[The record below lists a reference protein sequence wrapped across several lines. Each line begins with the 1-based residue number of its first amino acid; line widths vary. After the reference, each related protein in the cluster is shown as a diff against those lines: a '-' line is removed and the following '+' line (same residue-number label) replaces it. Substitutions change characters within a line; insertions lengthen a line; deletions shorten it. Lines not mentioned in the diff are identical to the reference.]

1 MKYKIPFILIISL
14 MLSLCA
20 SSQQRLQKQR
30 AEDPQYQYNIGLVY
44 LQNGNFDEAAKYF
57 NKALS
62 LRSNFYLAL
71 NGLGLTNFM
80 QGKFQNA
87 AGYFEK
93 CLQVNPGFTE
103 ARNYLG
109 SVYQELGL
117 LDKAEEEF
125 KKAIADET
133 YKSRELPY
141 YNLARL
147 YLVQDKDEEAL
158 QLVEKS
164 IAINNRM
171 VMSLNLKGILLER
184 LGRIKEAI
192 ESYRRALRVSP
203 EDINLNYNLAVAYF
217 KDDRREDAKI
227 IFEKIYPQVKD
238 QEIKD
243 KISEYLKVL
252 K

>member
-1 MKYKIPFILIISL
+1 MKYKIPFILILSL
-14 MLSLCA
+14 MLTLCA
-20 SSQQRLQKQR
+20 STQEKLQKQR
-30 AEDPQYQYNIGLVY
+30 AEDPQHQYNVGLVY
-44 LQNGNFDEAAKYF
+44 LQNGNFAEATKYF
-57 NKALS
+57 NKALA
-62 LRSNFYLAL
+62 LRPSFYLAL
-71 NGLGLTNFM
+71 NALGLTNFM
-80 QGKFQNA
+80 QGEFQNA

-93 CLQVNPGFTE
+93 CLQVNPGFSE

-117 LDKAEEEF
+117 LDRAEEEYR
-125 KKAIADET
+125 KAIADET

-147 YLVQDKDEEAL
+147 YLARDENEEAL

-164 IAINNRM
+164 IEINSRM
-171 VMSLNLKGILLER
+171 VMALNLKGIVLER
-184 LGRIKEAI
+184 LGRIEDAI
-192 ESYRRALRVSP
+192 DSYKKALRINP

-227 IFEKIYPQVKD
+227 IFEKIYPKVTDK
-238 QEIKD
+238 ETKD
-243 KISEYLKVL
+243 KINEYLKVL

>member
-14 MLSLCA
+14 MLTLCA
-20 SSQQRLQKQR
+20 SSQKKLQKQR

-62 LRSNFYLAL
+62 LRPNFYLAL
-71 NGLGLTNFM
+71 NALGLTNFM
-80 QGKFQNA
+80 QGQFQNA
-87 AGYFEK
+87 ASYFEK
-93 CLQVNPGFTE
+93 CLQLNPSFTE

-125 KKAIADET
+125 RKAITDET

-147 YLVQDKDEEAL
+147 YLVQGKDEEAL
-158 QLVEKS
+158 QMVEQS
-164 IAINNRM
+164 IAINSRM

-192 ESYRRALRVSP
+192 ESYRKALQINP

-238 QEIKD
+238 QEVKD

>member
-1 MKYKIPFILIISL
+1 MKYKIPFILILSL
-14 MLSLCA
+14 MLTLCA
-20 SSQQRLQKQR
+20 STQEKLQKQR

-44 LQNGNFDEAAKYF
+44 LQNGNFAEATKYF
-57 NKALS
+57 NKALA
-62 LRSNFYLAL
+62 LRPNFYLAL
-71 NGLGLTNFM
+71 NALGLTNFM
-80 QGKFQNA
+80 QGEFQNA

-93 CLQVNPGFTE
+93 CLQVNPGFSE

-117 LDKAEEEF
+117 LDRAEEEYRR
-125 KKAIADET
+125 AIADET

-147 YLVQDKDEEAL
+147 YLAQDKNEEAL
-158 QLVEKS
+158 QMVEKS
-164 IAINNRM
+164 IEINSRM
-171 VMSLNLKGILLER
+171 VMSLNLKGIVLER
-184 LGRIKEAI
+184 LGRIKDAI
-192 ESYRRALRVSP
+192 ESYRKALRINP

-227 IFEKIYPQVKD
+227 IFEKIYPQVTDK
-238 QEIKD
+238 ETRD
-243 KISEYLKVL
+243 KINEYLKVL

>member
-1 MKYKIPFILIISL
+1 MRYKILLILVISL
-14 MLSLCA
+14 MLTLCA
-20 SSQQRLQKQR
+20 SSQQKLQKQR
-30 AEDPQYQYNIGLVY
+30 ANDPQYQYNLGLVY
-44 LQNGNFDEAAKYF
+44 LQNGNFAEASKYF
-57 NKALS
+57 NKALT
-62 LRSNFYLAL
+62 LRPNFYLAL
-71 NGLGLTNFM
+71 NGLGLAYFM
-80 QGKFQNA
+80 QGEFQNA

-93 CLQVNPGFTE
+93 CLQANPGFTE

-125 KKAIADET
+125 RKAIADET

-147 YLVQDKDEEAL
+147 YLAQNKDKEAL
-158 QLVEKS
+158 ELVEHS
-164 IAINNRM
+164 IEINSRM

-192 ESYRRALRVSP
+192 ESYRKALKINP
-203 EDINLNYNLAVAYF
+203 DDINLNFNLAVAYF
-217 KDDRREDAKI
+217 KDDRREDAKT

-238 QEIKD
+238 QETKE
-243 KISEYLKVL
+243 KITEYLKVL